1 MKLIKNI
8 LGVLASNIITIIA
21 GIFVSFLLPKMLS
34 IEGYGLYKKFTLYSN
49 YLGVCSIGIIDGIV
63 LRYGGNDYNQ
73 LEKEKLRSYFSWYMI
88 AIGFFSLILIIA
100 AVLPLFVA
108 EEYRFIVLML
118 AAYLVTMN
126 VTGYF
131 QQISQITQRFK
142 EYSLRKILQSLST
155 VLIITPLFISFC
167 LGNDVS
173 YESYVVLL
181 MVVNYALTLWYVHT
195 YKDIVFG
202 ERDTLKDTW
211 RDVIDLCRKG
221 FPLLF
226 ANLCSTLI
234 LSLDRQFVSV
244 LFTTEEYATYAF
256 AYSML
261 SIVTVATSAI
271 STVIYPLL
279 KRMNIS
285 TLKENYSTMMGVV
298 ICLVFAI
305 CIGYFPLCIF
315 IEWFLPKYVES
326 LVIFRIILPGIAVT
340 SAITVIMHN
349 YYKVFDKT
357 LDYFKKSLVILL
369 LSVIFNYI
377 AFKLAG
383 TRESIS
389 VASIVTMLI
398 WYFISGRQLEKEIF
412 YNKTRINTVYM
423 LLMMATF
430 YASTFWFKSYYI
442 GCVAYLAA
450 FVVLTLFF
458 QRKHIKAFVSIAKR
472 G

>member
-1 MKLIKNI
+1 MKLIKNV

-49 YLGVCSIGIIDGIV
+49 YLGICSMGIIDGIV
-63 LRYGGNDYNQ
+63 LRYGGNDYDH

-88 AIGFFSLILIIA
+88 AIGAFALIIA
-100 AVLPLFVA
+100 VFLPFFVA
-108 EEYRFIVLML
+108 EEYCFIVLML
-118 AAYLVTMN
+118 AVYLIAMN
-126 VTGYF
+126 ITGYF
-131 QQISQITQRFK
+131 QQISQITQRFR

-167 LGNDVS
+167 QGNDVS
-173 YESYVVLL
+173 YKSYVVLL
-181 MVVNYALTLWYVHT
+181 MVVNYALTLWYVYT
-195 YKDIVFG
+195 YRDIVFG
-202 ERDTLKDTW
+202 ERKPLKNTW
-211 RDVIDLCRKG
+211 QEIIELCQKG

-234 LSLDRQFVSV
+234 LSLDRQFVSI

-261 SIVTVATSAI
+261 SMVTVATSAI
-271 STVIYPLL
+271 STVIFPMM
-279 KRMNIS
+279 KRMSIS
-285 TLKENYSTMMGVV
+285 SLKENYSTMLGIVV
-298 ICLVFAI
+298 CIVFAI

-315 IEWFLPKYVES
+315 IEWFLPKYAES

-357 LDYFKKSLVILL
+357 LDYFKKSVIILL
-369 LSVIFNYI
+369 ISGLFNYV

-383 TRESIS
+383 TREAISI
-389 VASIVTMLI
+389 ASIMTMLI
-398 WYFISGRQLEKEIF
+398 WYFMAGRKLEKEF
-412 YNKTRINTVYM
+412 FCKKNSINTVYM
-423 LLMMATF
+423 LLMMVVF
-430 YASTFWFKSYYI
+430 YVCTFWIVSYYI
-442 GCVAYLAA
+442 GCAVYLAA
-450 FVVLTLFF
+450 FIVITLFF
-458 QRKHIKAFVSIAKR
+458 QSNHIRAFVSVRKR
-472 G
+472 